1 MHSFCGVFSQ
11 VVYFCFMV
19 KDYDLSQIDA
29 IAKSLVALFEHKIML
44 LKGDL
49 GAGKTT
55 LVKAIVKQLGS
66 NEEVSSP
73 SFGIVNEIRVANAS
87 AFHLDLYRIENAME
101 LQEFGF
107 EEYLYSGDYC
117 FIEWPE
123 VALALITQPHHTI
136 TLKHINDSTRNISL
150 I

>member
-1 MHSFCGVFSQ
+1 
-11 VVYFCFMV
+11 MV
-19 KDYDLSQIDA
+19 RKYDLNQIDA
-29 IAKSLVALFEHKIML
+29 IAESLVATFEHNIIL

-55 LVKAIVKQLGS
+55 LVNAIAKQLGS

-73 SFGIVNEIRVANAS
+73 TFGIVNELNIANTT
-87 AFHLDLYRIENAME
+87 AFHMDLYRIENSDE
-101 LQEFGF
+101 LQQFGF
-107 EEYLYSGDYC
+107 DEYVHNGDYC

-123 VALALITQPHHTI
+123 IAMTSITQPHHTI
-136 TLKHINDSTRNISL
+136 KLKHLKDSTRKISF

>member
-1 MHSFCGVFSQ
+1 
-11 VVYFCFMV
+11 MV
-19 KDYDLSQIDA
+19 KDYDLNQIDA
-29 IAKSLVALFEHKIML
+29 IAESLVAVFEYKIIL

-73 SFGIVNEIRVANAS
+73 TFGIVNEISVANAS
-87 AFHLDLYRIENAME
+87 AFHLDLYRIENSEE

-107 EEYLYSGDYC
+107 EEYLHSGGYC

-123 VALALITQPHHTI
+123 IAMTLITQPHHTI
-136 TLKHINDSTRNISL
+136 TLKHVNDSTRNIL
-150 I
+150 FI

>member
-1 MHSFCGVFSQ
+1 
-11 VVYFCFMV
+11 MV
-19 KDYDLSQIDA
+19 KKYDLNQIDA
-29 IAKSLVALFEHKIML
+29 IAESLVATFEHNIIL

-55 LVKAIVKQLGS
+55 LVNAIAKQLGS

-73 SFGIVNEIRVANAS
+73 TFGIVNELNIANTT
-87 AFHLDLYRIENAME
+87 AFHMDLYRIENSDE
-101 LQEFGF
+101 LQQFGF
-107 EEYLYSGDYC
+107 DEYVHNGDYC

-123 VALALITQPHHTI
+123 IAMTSITQPHHTI
-136 TLKHINDSTRNISL
+136 KLKHLKDSTRKISF

>member
-1 MHSFCGVFSQ
+1 
-11 VVYFCFMV
+11 MV
-19 KDYDLSQIDA
+19 KDYDLNQIDA
-29 IAKSLVALFEHKIML
+29 IAESLVAVFEHKIIL

-73 SFGIVNEIRVANAS
+73 TFGIVNEISVANAS
-87 AFHLDLYRIENAME
+87 AFHLDLYRIENSEE

-107 EEYLYSGDYC
+107 EEYLNSGGYC

-123 VALALITQPHHTI
+123 IAMTLITQPHHTI
-136 TLKHINDSTRNISL
+136 TLKHVNDSTRNIL
-150 I
+150 FI

>member
-1 MHSFCGVFSQ
+1 
-11 VVYFCFMV
+11 MV
-19 KDYDLSQIDA
+19 QDYDLSQLDA
-29 IAKSLVALFEHKIML
+29 IAKSLVAVFEHKIVL

-73 SFGIVNEIRVANAS
+73 TFGIVNEISVANAS
-87 AFHLDLYRIENAME
+87 AFHLDLYRIENTTE

-107 EEYLYSGDYC
+107 EEYLHSGDYC

-123 VALALITQPHHTI
+123 IAMALITQPHHTI
-136 TLKHINDSTRNISL
+136 TLKHINDSARNISF

>member
-1 MHSFCGVFSQ
+1 
-11 VVYFCFMV
+11 MV
-19 KDYDLSQIDA
+19 KDYNLNQIDA
-29 IAKSLVALFEHKIML
+29 IAESLVAAFEYKIIL

-73 SFGIVNEIRVANAS
+73 TFGIVNELNIANTK
-87 AFHLDLYRIENAME
+87 AFHLDLYRIENSEE
-101 LQEFGF
+101 LQQFGF
-107 EEYLYSGDYC
+107 EEYLHSGDYC

-123 VALALITQPHHTI
+123 IATSLITPPHHTI
-136 TLKHINDSTRNISL
+136 TLSNLNDSIRKISF

>member
-1 MHSFCGVFSQ
+1 
-11 VVYFCFMV
+11 MV
-19 KDYDLSQIDA
+19 KDYDLNQIDA
-29 IAKSLVALFEHKIML
+29 IAESLVAVFEYKIIL

-55 LVKAIVKQLGS
+55 LVKAIAKQLGS

-73 SFGIVNEIRVANAS
+73 TFGIVNEISVANAS
-87 AFHLDLYRIENAME
+87 AFHLDLYRIENSEE

-107 EEYLYSGDYC
+107 EEYLHSGGYC

-123 VALALITQPHHTI
+123 IAMTLITQPHHTI
-136 TLKHINDSTRNISL
+136 TLKHVNDSIRNIL
-150 I
+150 FI

>member
-1 MHSFCGVFSQ
+1 
-11 VVYFCFMV
+11 MV
-19 KDYDLSQIDA
+19 RKYDLNQIDA
-29 IAKSLVALFEHKIML
+29 IAESLVATFEHNIIL

-55 LVKAIVKQLGS
+55 LVNAIAKQLGS

-73 SFGIVNEIRVANAS
+73 TFGIVNERNIANTT
-87 AFHLDLYRIENAME
+87 AFHMDLYRVENSDE
-101 LQEFGF
+101 LQQFGF
-107 EEYLYSGDYC
+107 DEYLHNGDYC

-123 VALALITQPHHTI
+123 IAMTSITQPHHTI
-136 TLKHINDSTRNISL
+136 KLKHLKDSTRKISF

>member
-1 MHSFCGVFSQ
+1 
-11 VVYFCFMV
+11 MV
-19 KDYDLSQIDA
+19 QDYDLSQLDA
-29 IAKSLVALFEHKIML
+29 IAKSLVAVFEHKIVL

-73 SFGIVNEIRVANAS
+73 TFGIVNEISVANAS
-87 AFHLDLYRIENAME
+87 AFHLDLYRIENETE

-107 EEYLYSGDYC
+107 EEYLHSGDYC

-123 VALALITQPHHTI
+123 IATTLITQPHHTI
-136 TLKHINDSTRNISL
+136 TLNNLNDSTRKISF

>member
-1 MHSFCGVFSQ
+1 
-11 VVYFCFMV
+11 MV
-19 KDYDLSQIDA
+19 KDFDLNQIDA
-29 IAKSLVALFEHKIML
+29 IAKSLVAVFEHKIIL

-73 SFGIVNEIRVANAS
+73 TFGIVNEISVANAS
-87 AFHLDLYRIENAME
+87 AFHLDLYRIENSEE

-107 EEYLYSGDYC
+107 EEYLHSGGYC

-123 VALALITQPHHTI
+123 MTIPLITQPHPTV
-136 TLKHINDSTRNISL
+136 TLKHVHDKTRTLFFI
-150 I
+150 

>member
-1 MHSFCGVFSQ
+1 
-11 VVYFCFMV
+11 MV
-19 KDYDLSQIDA
+19 KDYNLNQIDA
-29 IAKSLVALFEHKIML
+29 IAESLVAAFEYKIIL

-55 LVKAIVKQLGS
+55 LLKAIVKQLGS

-73 SFGIVNEIRVANAS
+73 TFGIVNELNIANAK
-87 AFHLDLYRIENAME
+87 AFHLDLYRIENETE

-107 EEYLYSGDYC
+107 EEYLHSGDYC

-123 VALALITQPHHTI
+123 IAMALITQPHHTI
-136 TLKHINDSTRNISL
+136 TLKHINDSARNISF

>member
-1 MHSFCGVFSQ
+1 
-11 VVYFCFMV
+11 MV
-19 KDYDLSQIDA
+19 QDYDLSQLDA
-29 IAKSLVALFEHKIML
+29 IAKSLVAVFEHNIVL

-73 SFGIVNEIRVANAS
+73 TFGIVNEISVANAS
-87 AFHLDLYRIENAME
+87 AFHLDLYRIENATE
-101 LQEFGF
+101 LHEFGF
-107 EEYLYSGDYC
+107 EEYLHSGDYC

-123 VALALITQPHHTI
+123 IAMARITQPHHTI
-136 TLKHINDSTRNISL
+136 TLKHINDSTRNISF

>member
-1 MHSFCGVFSQ
+1 
-11 VVYFCFMV
+11 MV
-19 KDYDLSQIDA
+19 KDYDLNQIDA
-29 IAKSLVALFEHKIML
+29 IAESLVAVFEHKIFL

-66 NEEVSSP
+66 NDEVSSP
-73 SFGIVNEIRVANAS
+73 TFGIVNEISVANAS
-87 AFHLDLYRIENAME
+87 AFHLDLYRIENSEE

-107 EEYLYSGDYC
+107 EEYLHSGGYC

-123 VALALITQPHHTI
+123 IAMPLITQPHHTI
-136 TLKHINDSTRNISL
+136 TLKHVNDSTRNIL
-150 I
+150 FI

>member
-1 MHSFCGVFSQ
+1 
-11 VVYFCFMV
+11 MV
-19 KDYDLSQIDA
+19 KKYDLNQIDA
-29 IAKSLVALFEHKIML
+29 IAESLVATFEHNIIL

-55 LVKAIVKQLGS
+55 LVNAIAKQLGS

-73 SFGIVNEIRVANAS
+73 TFGIVNELNIANTT
-87 AFHLDLYRIENAME
+87 AFHMDLYRVENSDE
-101 LQEFGF
+101 LQQFGF
-107 EEYLYSGDYC
+107 DEYLHNGDYC

-123 VALALITQPHHTI
+123 IAMTSITQPHHTI
-136 TLKHINDSTRNISL
+136 KLKHLEDSTRKISF

>member
-1 MHSFCGVFSQ
+1 
-11 VVYFCFMV
+11 MV
-19 KDYDLSQIDA
+19 KDYDLNQVDA
-29 IAKSLVALFEHKIML
+29 IAESLVAAFKHKIIL

-66 NEEVSSP
+66 NEEISSP
-73 SFGIVNEIRVANAS
+73 TFGIVNELNIANAK
-87 AFHLDLYRIENAME
+87 AFHLDLYRIENSEE
-101 LQEFGF
+101 LQQFGF
-107 EEYLYSGDYC
+107 EEYLHSGDYC

-123 VALALITQPHHTI
+123 IAMTLITQPHHTI
-136 TLKHINDSTRNISL
+136 TLKHLNDSTRNISF

>member
-1 MHSFCGVFSQ
+1 
-11 VVYFCFMV
+11 MV
-19 KDYDLSQIDA
+19 KKYDLNQINA
-29 IAKSLVALFEHKIML
+29 IAESLVAAFEHNIIL

-55 LVKAIVKQLGS
+55 LVNAIAKQLGS

-73 SFGIVNEIRVANAS
+73 TFGIVNELNIANTT
-87 AFHLDLYRIENAME
+87 AFHMDLYRIENSDE
-101 LQEFGF
+101 LQQFGF
-107 EEYLYSGDYC
+107 DEYVHNGDYC

-123 VALALITQPHHTI
+123 IAMTSITQPHHTI
-136 TLKHINDSTRNISL
+136 KLKHLKDSTRKISF

>member
-1 MHSFCGVFSQ
+1 
-11 VVYFCFMV
+11 MV
-19 KDYDLSQIDA
+19 KKYDLNQIDA
-29 IAKSLVALFEHKIML
+29 IAESLVAAFEHNIIL

-55 LVKAIVKQLGS
+55 LVNAIAKQLGS

-73 SFGIVNEIRVANAS
+73 TFGIVNELNIANTT
-87 AFHLDLYRIENAME
+87 AFHMDLYRIENSDE
-101 LQEFGF
+101 LQQFGF
-107 EEYLYSGDYC
+107 DEYVHNGDYC

-123 VALALITQPHHTI
+123 IAMTSITQPHHTI
-136 TLKHINDSTRNISL
+136 KLKHLKDSTIKISF

>member
-1 MHSFCGVFSQ
+1 
-11 VVYFCFMV
+11 MV
-19 KDYDLSQIDA
+19 KKYDLNQIDA
-29 IAKSLVALFEHKIML
+29 IAESLVAAFEHNIIL

-55 LVKAIVKQLGS
+55 LVNAIAKQLGS

-73 SFGIVNEIRVANAS
+73 TFGIVNELNIANTT
-87 AFHLDLYRIENAME
+87 AFHMDLYRVENSDE
-101 LQEFGF
+101 LQQFGF
-107 EEYLYSGDYC
+107 DEYLYNGDYC

-123 VALALITQPHHTI
+123 IAMTSITQPHHTI
-136 TLKHINDSTRNISL
+136 KLKHLKDSTRKISF

>member
-1 MHSFCGVFSQ
+1 
-11 VVYFCFMV
+11 MV
-19 KDYDLSQIDA
+19 KDYDLNQIDA
-29 IAKSLVALFEHKIML
+29 IAESLVAVFEHKIIL

-73 SFGIVNEIRVANAS
+73 TFGIVNEISVANAS
-87 AFHLDLYRIENAME
+87 AFHLDLYRIENSEE

-107 EEYLYSGDYC
+107 EEYLHSGDYC

-123 VALALITQPHHTI
+123 IAMTLITQPHHTI
-136 TLKHINDSTRNISL
+136 TLKHINESTRNISF